1 MNFAPMVVNF
11 LGIKVN
17 VLEHES
23 SFTIGPFFQLDT
35 FVSEKRNYGFG
46 EENGDLVLINIPISG
61 ITDTDLIDAASVK
74 NSVV

>member
-23 SFTIGPFFQLDT
+23 SFTIGPFFQMDT

-46 EENGDLVLINIPISG
+46 EENGDLILVNIPISAV
-61 ITDTDLIDAASVK
+61 TDSDLIDAASVK